1 MTKAIL
7 TLNNV
12 NWSAV
17 LKAVLAT
24 VFAFLIC
31 INLVAINQS
40 FRDLLSMTARIQTF
54 KTAWMEVALKDRDNI
69 TVSLSRSRV
78 TYKDEAEKD
87 RVVEAVTKLTGLQV
101 ERLFTIDPSQLH
113 CDYSRPNAQMRM
125 YVAIDYE
132 LGELGLVSSSYD
144 AEGSAIKAQEAYSD
158 IGTARGCYRL
168 QLTDRG
174 YNAKTALIGIIRE
187 GIEGGSGL
195 KIGK

>member
-1 MTKAIL
+1 MTKAISTFSNL
-7 TLNNV
+7 IWSVVIPAGLALLFCLNFGPV
-12 NWSAV
+12 SQA
-17 LKAVLAT
+17 L
-24 VFAFLIC
+24 
-31 INLVAINQS
+31 
-40 FRDLLSMTARIQTF
+40 RDLLSMTARIQAF
-54 KTAWMEVALKDRDNI
+54 KTAWMEIALKDRDNI
-69 TVSLSRSRV
+69 TISLSRSRV

-132 LGELGLVSSSYD
+132 LGELELVSSSYD